1 MQLIAVKTMN
11 TSSDCDQRQEVDS
24 YDDKS
29 FFKQHKGPRTDPKE
43 AAGANDFPPDESR
56 GFNFDPFIVQ
66 HRNYHI
72 GYLPTTPLDLFQ
84 LFVPKSLLWR
94 WIEYTNSWICYLLE
108 NSVVDS
114 WNNPLHERSQLLAWE
129 GISTAQIY
137 VWLGMLIYIGIHK
150 ERKLRS
156 HWKAPRLGE
165 QAPLHSVIK
174 FMPYW
179 RFQLIHRYLRPF
191 DHTKID
197 DNAPL
202 PKVFQA
208 AEEWSDHI
216 QKVSAAL
223 FQPGSHL
230 AVDECMVRYTGRS
243 TATTLVKEKPT
254 PLGFKIWV
262 IAQAGFFIQWLWHYK
277 GSNYGAISRESR
289 RKEGG
294 YNPSEKREQAGN
306 KEASFLPLSNTSGV
320 VLSLC
325 KSLPTQTYHVF
336 VENLFSTPPL
346 FRKLRDHGYGA
357 TGTARPN
364 CGIHKDL
371 KRDKALDKL
380 GNCDYAFNEVRSIP
394 SADNLVRSYDIFLC
408 ISLTNLSFSL
418 LPRSIN

>member
-1 MQLIAVKTMN
+1 MAIQSMN
-11 TSSDCDQRQEVDS
+11 TSSDPSQRQEIDS

-29 FFKQHKGPRTDPKE
+29 FCKQHKGPRTGLKE
-43 AAGANDFPPDESR
+43 PVGANDYPADETR
-56 GFNFDPFIVQ
+56 GFNFSPFIIQ
-66 HRNYHI
+66 PRDYHI
-72 GYLPTTPLDLFQ
+72 SYLPNTPLDLFQ

-94 WIEYTNSWICYLLE
+94 WIEYTNSWIYYLLE
-108 NSVVDS
+108 NGVVDS
-114 WNNPLHERSQLLAWE
+114 WNNPLHKHSTLLAWE

-156 HWKAPRLGE
+156 HWKAPRLGD
-165 QAPLHSVIK
+165 QSPLHSVIK

-197 DNAPL
+197 ENAPL

-216 QKVSAAL
+216 QRVSAAL

-243 TATTLVKEKPT
+243 TATTVVKGKPT

-262 IAQAGFFIQWLWHYK
+262 IAQAGFFIRWLWHFK
-277 GSNYGAISRESR
+277 GSNYDALDRGPR
-289 RKEGG
+289 RKRGR
-294 YNPSEKREQAGN
+294 PSTQEREAAG
-306 KEASFLPLSNTSGV
+306 KEAAALIQLGNTQGV
-320 VLSLC
+320 VISLC
-325 KSLPTQTYHVF
+325 DMLPKQTYHVF
-336 VENLFSTPPL
+336 VDNLFSTPPL

-380 GNCDYAFNEVRSIP
+380 GRCDYAFNEVRAIP
-394 SADNLVRSYDIFLC
+394 TRDNKVRSHDTFLC
-408 ISLTNLSFSL
+408 ISLTNLSFPL
-418 LPRSIN
+418 LYRSIN